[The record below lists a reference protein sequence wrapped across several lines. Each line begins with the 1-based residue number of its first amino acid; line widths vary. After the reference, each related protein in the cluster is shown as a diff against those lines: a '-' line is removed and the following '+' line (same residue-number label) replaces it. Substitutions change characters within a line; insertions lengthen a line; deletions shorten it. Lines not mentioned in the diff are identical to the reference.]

1 MILRKT
7 SMRWRALAAHALL
20 NIAVMK
26 KLLTLALAVPL
37 AVPLVACVVGTEP
50 STGGDNG
57 TGSGSGSGSGS
68 SAGAG
73 DHITSNTTWTGT
85 QDVARSVTVDPG
97 VTLTIAPG
105 TTVRVAAGTT
115 ISVEGIVD
123 VQGTKASP
131 VHLSPAAAGDH
142 FSFSIP
148 AGGTLKLV
156 YGIQTGGEIL
166 VNGGKFTAT
175 DTRMSQASHDLLVV
189 GAGTVDVSYSSIG
202 IEPGAGTDT
211 THCDMHFGATGGSSI
226 KVTHSN
232 ISTSLYGIMLYGG
245 PRVDLTYDNWFSNQ
259 TDIDTTPGAGAD
271 ISYGWFAKG
280 APAAGSGATL
290 IYTNP
295 AAARVAD
302 AGPR

>member
-7 SMRWRALAAHALL
+7 SIARRALAAHALL
-20 NIAVMK
+20 NIAVMN
-26 KLLTLALAVPL
+26 KLLPLALSL
-37 AVPLVACVVGTEP
+37 PLVACVVGTEP
-50 STGGDNG
+50 STSGDDGTGG
-57 TGSGSGSGSGS
+57 GSGSGSGN
-68 SAGAG
+68 GAG

-85 QDVARSVTVDPG
+85 QDVTRPITVDPG

-105 TTVRVAAGTT
+105 TTVRLASGTVIT
-115 ISVEGIVD
+115 VEGIID

-131 VHLSPAAAGDH
+131 VHLSPATAGDH
-142 FSFSIP
+142 YSFAIP
-148 AGGTLKLV
+148 ASGTLKMV

-166 VNGGKFTAT
+166 VNGGKITAT

-211 THCDMHFGATGGSSI
+211 THCDMHFGATGGSLI

-245 PRVDLTYDNWFSNQ
+245 PGVDLTYDNWFSNQ
-259 TDIDTTPGAGAD
+259 TDIDTLPGAGAD
-271 ISYGWFAKG
+271 ISYGWFAEG
-280 APAAGSGATL
+280 APVAGSGATL

-295 AAARVAD
+295 AAGRLAD